1 MVYQLKRLKQDTK
14 AATPLGALTEVNSIL
29 GNLFPLLSTI
39 RKTLYPLV
47 GLSNGD
53 IFKEVTKGNH
63 KGENR
68 YMRNIKKYFI
78 PYWDQIEQM
87 LDLED
92 EDDVFKVFDGT
103 FRG

>member
-1 MVYQLKRLKQDTK
+1 MK
-14 AATPLGALTEVNSIL
+14 AAAPLGAVTEADSIL

-39 RKTLYPLV
+39 RRTLYPLV

-53 IFKEVTKGNH
+53 IFKEVTKGDH

-78 PYWDQIEQM
+78 PYWD
-87 LDLED
+87 
-92 EDDVFKVFDGT
+92 
-103 FRG
+103 